1 MQELEQIPR
10 LQVSAG
16 GIVFRPLT
24 LGDRIEVA
32 LIRVG
37 RLHRWQLPK
46 GTVELGESL
55 EETALRE
62 VREETGLQAQL
73 LEKLDTIEYWYRAIE
88 EGQRIQFHKFVTFYL
103 MRYLSGNVA
112 DHDHEVHEARWVEL
126 NLALRMLSFE
136 NERRLVR
143 AAQARI
149 VGGPSSV

>member
-1 MQELEQIPR
+1 MQDLEQIPR

-16 GIVFRPLT
+16 GVVFRPLT

-46 GTVELGESL
+46 GTVEVGESL
-55 EETALRE
+55 EETAVRE
-62 VREETGLQAQL
+62 VREETGLHAHL
-73 LEKLDTIEYWYRAIE
+73 VEKLDTIEYWYRAIE
-88 EGQRIQFHKFVTFYL
+88 EGQRVQFHKFVTFYL

-149 VGGPSSV
+149 MGGPSSV